1 MRILKLTLLV
11 VLCACTHSLYAQR
24 HYAGVSALEF
34 NYGMNMFGDCDNN
47 LSLSVSKYKNRTTY
61 WNVFLN
67 SLPIRHFINTTFF
80 SCFFNPIPQ
89 YPDYW
94 NFIIYSKHI

>member
-47 LSLSVSKYKNRTTY
+47 LSLSVSNRVY
-61 WNVFLN
+61 YYSGKEPIENKKILSEKDGAYVRFNDVVF
-67 SLPIRHFINTTFF
+67 SAFASIN
-80 SCFFNPIPQ
+80 I
-89 YPDYW
+89 
-94 NFIIYSKHI
+94 

>member
-61 WNVFLN
+61 WKIGLN
-67 SLPIRHFINTTFF
+67 YFEKSF
-80 SCFFNPIPQ
+80 
-89 YPDYW
+89 DYKME
-94 NFIIYSKHI
+94 NGSQEQSEIVSVNRTARNYYLDGVY